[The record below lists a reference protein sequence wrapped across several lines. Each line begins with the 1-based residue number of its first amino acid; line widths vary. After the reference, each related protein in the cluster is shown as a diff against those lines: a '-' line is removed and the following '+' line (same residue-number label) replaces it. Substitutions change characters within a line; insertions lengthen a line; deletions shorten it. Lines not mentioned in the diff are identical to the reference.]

1 MGVVRQLLRWIVLGL
16 AIVYLV
22 PAAVRHWFG
31 DPAKIAGDLAAQ
43 VFGPL
48 THSVTIGQV
57 RWALVLAVV
66 VTFLINYGW
75 KQWRRHSRSQKVRR
89 ISAAKAVR
97 YVAHQ
102 SVWGWRQRSLIP
114 VWLLLTT
121 ACGEFDGA
129 ARNGSISVEGRQ
141 STGGF
146 HQKIPAS
153 YWITA
158 GLDSEE
164 ILRGRHAGRTAPKA
178 PYDGESFIRYEDLYL
193 DVAEMERAWPK
204 AGALLIWWKLSI
216 FVIQHFFSRNGLRS
230 LGRIQSR
237 FTGR

>member
-1 MGVVRQLLRWIVLGL
+1 MGVVRQLLRWIVSGL
-16 AIVYLV
+16 AIAYLV
-22 PAAVRHWFG
+22 PAAIKHWFG
-31 DPAKIAGDLAAQ
+31 DPAKIAGDLAAH
-43 VFGPL
+43 VFGRL
-48 THSVTIGQV
+48 THGVTIGQV
-57 RWALVLAVV
+57 RWALVLAVIA
-66 VTFLINYGW
+66 TFLLNYGW
-75 KQWRRHSRSQKVRR
+75 KQWRRHSQSQKVRR

-114 VWLLLTT
+114 IWLLSTA
-121 ACGEFDGA
+121 ACGEFDSG

-158 GLDSEE
+158 GLDSDE
-164 ILRGRHAGRTAPKA
+164 ILRGRHAGRTESKM
-178 PYDGESFIRYEDLYL
+178 PYGGGSFIKYEDLYL
-193 DVAEMERAWPK
+193 DVAELERAWPK
-204 AGALLIWWKLSI
+204 AGTLLKLWKLSI
-216 FVIQHFFSRNGLRS
+216 FVIQHFVSRYRRRS